1 MDEHS
6 KDSNDFF
13 AFFSNSFLNAM
24 LWIALWGIVYLGI
37 EIIAEKNL
45 LAEFVIYL
53 FLLVTVVLIKI
64 FYPNSLRH

>member
-6 KDSNDFF
+6 KD
-13 AFFSNSFLNAM
+13 FFSFFQNSFLTAL

-37 EIIAEKNL
+37 EILASKNIL
-45 LAEFVIYL
+45 VELVIYL

-64 FYPNSLRH
+64 FNPTAMKH